1 MEGLAVSDAIAE
13 ARALLAGALE
23 LAVDRVAADASMATI
38 EAWDSLA
45 HVRIIAALEA
55 RLGRQLAPEDAVA
68 IAGVADI
75 AALLA
80 RAAQ

>member
-1 MEGLAVSDAIAE
+1 MEGQVVSDAIAE
-13 ARALLAGALE
+13 ARAILAQAL
-23 LAVDRVAADASMATI
+23 DVAADRVPADAAMTTV

-45 HVRIIAALEA
+45 HVRLIAALEA

-68 IAGVADI
+68 IGGVADI

-80 RAAQ
+80 SAGQ